1 MKLTCR
7 LIFNPNA
14 RLRSDGT
21 GQIAL
26 YLCLNGRKRYID
38 TGFTCTPKQWNAAKE
53 EIRGD
58 SMANIALRA
67 IKSRA
72 NTAYSKAGAIGAPIT
87 LEALAEAATGKTGG
101 K

>member
-7 LIFNPNA
+7 LVHNPNA

-26 YLCLNGRKRYID
+26 YLYLGGRKRYVD

-72 NTAYSKAGAIGAPIT
+72 NTAYSKAGAPVT
-87 LEALAEAATGKTGG
+87 LEALAEAATGKTGE